1 MAGKLIEVRA
11 VRIICDIVLKERVLN
26 ELERLGASGHT
37 LWPVHGHGTVNEG
50 SWSGTFASPNR
61 VYFEVWCR
69 KPLAEKI
76 IEYCQSSKFDGIGM
90 IVGVHPLW
98 IHEDEAANLHD
109 A

>member
-11 VRIICDIVLKERVLN
+11 VRIICDVVLRERILT

-37 LWPVHGHGTVNEG
+37 AWPVYGHGTVREAG
-50 SWSGTFASPNR
+50 WRDAFASPDR
-61 VYFEVWCR
+61 IYVEVWCR
-69 KPLAEKI
+69 DALAERI
-76 IEYCQSSKFDGIGM
+76 IEYCESSKFDGIGM
-90 IVGVHPLW
+90 IAGVHPLW

>member
-1 MAGKLIEVRA
+1 MAGKLIEIRA
-11 VRIICDIVLKERVLN
+11 VRIICDVVLRERVLT

-37 LWPVHGHGTVNEG
+37 AWPVYGQGTVHVTG
-50 SWSGTFASPNR
+50 WQDAFASPDR
-61 VYFEVWCR
+61 IYVEVWCR
-69 KPLAEKI
+69 NALAEKI

-90 IVGVHPLW
+90 IAGVHPLW